1 MIKRAL
7 PILALAAL
15 FASTN
20 LTVNAQSKGD
30 QAGSPRHGCP
40 GEPDKSG
47 RPGAAFVS
55 LPKDIMAAEAQGTFA
70 NSCQCQSSVA
80 SGERSGKSTTSP
92 WRGGHVLARKRCDI
106 RAGTSNFDLSSVT
119 SVTSVRCSKYF

>member
-7 PILALAAL
+7 PMLAFAAL

-55 LPKDIMAAEAQGTFA
+55 LPKDIMAAEAQG
-70 NSCQCQSSVA
+70 
-80 SGERSGKSTTSP
+80 KL
-92 WRGGHVLARKRCDI
+92 LAPP
-106 RAGTSNFDLSSVT
+106 AFSDLDRRT
-119 SVTSVRCSKYF
+119 LPLYPKPRD